1 MTDTLTKAVS
11 TNGKFRAYVVN
22 ATQTV
27 QEAQQRHDT
36 WRNSSAALGRTL
48 IGSMLV
54 ATSTLKEDE
63 VLTTRIQGNGPV
75 GAIVVDANAKGYV
88 KGYITNPHI
97 SLKARE
103 DGHIN
108 VKAAVGTDG
117 TLSITKD
124 LHLKAPFTGSVPL
137 VSGEIGMDFA
147 YYMAKSRENPKYE

>member
-36 WRNSSAALGRTL
+36 WRNSSAALGKTL

-54 ATSTLKEDE
+54 AKTTLKEDE
-63 VLTTRIQGNGPV
+63 ELTTRNQDNEPV
-75 GAIVVDANAKGYV
+75 AAIEVDTNAKGNV

-97 SLKARE
+97 NKKAKE
-103 DGHIN
+103 DSQN
-108 VKAAVGTDG
+108 
-117 TLSITKD
+117 
-124 LHLKAPFTGSVPL
+124 
-137 VSGEIGMDFA
+137 
-147 YYMAKSRENPKYE
+147 